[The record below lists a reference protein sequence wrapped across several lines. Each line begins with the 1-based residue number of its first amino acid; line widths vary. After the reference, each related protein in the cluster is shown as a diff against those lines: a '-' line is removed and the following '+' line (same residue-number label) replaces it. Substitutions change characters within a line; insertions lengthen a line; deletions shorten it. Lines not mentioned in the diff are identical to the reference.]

1 MDESQEMGDN
11 IGFTKGLADGRV
23 ARLCP
28 YVTNQHPELTSFSA
42 VGLLDLLGLLAGW
55 AANRNCTGYGRVTHV
70 AHASD
75 PRKLAARIGTSQEE
89 RGMGRKDGRKTVRLK
104 LKKME
109 WCVAGACPAALQR
122 TRART
127 NQTLLGL
134 IV

>member
-28 YVTNQHPELTSFSA
+28 YVTNQHPELASFSA

-104 LKKME
+104 LKKK
-109 WCVAGACPAALQR
+109 WNGAWPGRVPQHYSVHG
-122 TRART
+122 RARIKPC
-127 NQTLLGL
+127 L
-134 IV
+134 V